1 MYKLFPHGQ
10 TTIIKVQRNNSN
22 LLSKKIIENLKEV
35 INMILGVGVVFTG
48 LVGFGY
54 SIIQIVNIGSGLF

>member
-22 LLSKKIIENLKEV
+22 SLSKK
-35 INMILGVGVVFTG
+35 
-48 LVGFGY
+48 
-54 SIIQIVNIGSGLF
+54 

>member
-1 MYKLFPHGQ
+1 
-10 TTIIKVQRNNSN
+10 
-22 LLSKKIIENLKEV
+22 
-35 INMILGVGVVFTG
+35 MILGAGLVFTG

>member
-1 MYKLFPHGQ
+1 
-10 TTIIKVQRNNSN
+10 
-22 LLSKKIIENLKEV
+22 
-35 INMILGVGVVFTG
+35 MILGVGVVFTG

>member
-1 MYKLFPHGQ
+1 
-10 TTIIKVQRNNSN
+10 
-22 LLSKKIIENLKEV
+22 
-35 INMILGVGVVFTG
+35 MILGAGLIFTG

>member
-1 MYKLFPHGQ
+1 
-10 TTIIKVQRNNSN
+10 
-22 LLSKKIIENLKEV
+22 
-35 INMILGVGVVFTG
+35 MILGAGLVLTG